1 MKLAN
6 IVGLIEDISED
17 YFAAQYHAGIEVDLY
32 IAIKHPRK
40 SNITLKPYQR
50 ELLEYLLSE
59 GLWFDWHAW
68 FGIIFVPL
76 EVWLKER
83 KKHLK
88 RVLQVKK

>member
-17 YFAAQYHAGIEVDLY
+17 YFAAQYHAGIEVGLY
-32 IAIKHPRK
+32 VAVTNPKK
-40 SNITLKPYQR
+40 SKIELKPYQR
-50 ELLEYLLSE
+50 EMLEYLLSE

-88 RVLQVKK
+88 RVLQVRK